1 MAGAAAGAVAAYLV
15 IGALS
20 FGVWQEWWL
29 GLGALTAGMIAVDAV
44 ARVNERAHAVKD
56 DLLPLLD

>member
-1 MAGAAAGAVAAYLV
+1 
-15 IGALS
+15 
-20 FGVWQEWWL
+20 
-29 GLGALTAGMIAVDAV
+29 MIAVDAV